1 MVDHYRWNMDYL
13 PSIFDPN
20 RSKVKVKTTS
30 CAISLIKHFRHLQ
43 RFVTL
48 CQLFGRHIIISSMVK
63 RKDANSAAGAIH
75 SNSSSPLRRIHND
88 RICQLSKNFLISFP
102 KLSTRQCHFLSAP
115 GLDSEMTNE
124 GDLYDPN
131 RIGVNFSSGVL
142 TDDALG
148 NIN

>member
-20 RSKVKVKTTS
+20 RSKVKVKSTS
-30 CAISLIKHFRHLQ
+30 CEISLIQQFRHLQ

-48 CQLFGRHIIISSMVK
+48 CQLFARRTIISSVA
-63 RKDANSAAGAIH
+63 RNKDVNLAAGAIH
-75 SNSSSPLRRIHND
+75 SNSSSPLRPIQNDQIHQPL
-88 RICQLSKNFLISFP
+88 RNFLTCFR
-102 KLSTRQCHFLSAP
+102 KLSMHQRHFLSAP

-124 GDLYDPN
+124 GDLNDLD

-142 TDDALG
+142 TDDA
-148 NIN
+148 